1 MTNSR
6 TDVVSST
13 QYRSG
18 LYYHDEEQKEAIEKK
33 VEEVNE
39 KLASGLW
46 GKVSGRKVVSEVLP
60 ATDFY
65 VAEKVRGMNVMKFDS
80 SLQHLIFVT
89 CMVLL
94 QWITVC
100 SRLACESQRPQ
111 S

>member
-6 TDVVSST
+6 TAVVSST

-65 VAEKVRGMNVMKFDS
+65 VAEKVRAWNEC
-80 SLQHLIFVT
+80 H
-89 CMVLL
+89 
-94 QWITVC
+94 
-100 SRLACESQRPQ
+100 
-111 S
+111 